1 MFSLESICHERKLL
15 LAGGRWP
22 DGPLGSGGVFL
33 GRAPPSFVT
42 AHRASMYELSASSS
56 IDCGTSQIKAL
67 VTQRSKGWSALPA
80 AWS

>member
-15 LAGGRWP
+15 LAGGRRQH
-22 DGPLGSGGVFL
+22 GPLGSGGVFL

-42 AHRASMYELSASSS
+42 AHRCTELSASSS
-56 IDCGTSQIKAL
+56 IDCGTFQIKAL

-80 AWS
+80 VWS